1 MKQLNDVEVQST
13 ILLKELEYSIV
24 NGADIPANVIN
35 QMSILKQSILDANE
49 QLAKDLEIM
58 YSIINSN

>member
-13 ILLKELEYSIV
+13 ILLKELEYAIV

-58 YSIINSN
+58 YSIINLN

>member
-1 MKQLNDVEVQST
+1 MKQLNEVEVQST

-35 QMSILKQSILDANE
+35 QMSILKQSILSANE

-58 YSIINSN
+58 YSIINLN

>member
-13 ILLKELEYSIV
+13 ILLKELEYAIV
-24 NGADIPANVIN
+24 NGTDIPANVIN

-58 YSIINSN
+58 YSIIDKN